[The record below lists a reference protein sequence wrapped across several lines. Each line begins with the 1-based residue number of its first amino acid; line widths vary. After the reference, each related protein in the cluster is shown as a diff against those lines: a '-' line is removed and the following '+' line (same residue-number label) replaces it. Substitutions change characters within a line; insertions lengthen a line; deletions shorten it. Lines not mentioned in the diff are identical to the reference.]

1 MGATD
6 LTKLTR
12 RDFVKNGFVFAA
24 GAAGLAA
31 GYAAVPDVFARAVY
45 AGKKDGVMNDRVLV
59 MIQLAGG
66 ADGLQTVIPM
76 NDSNLRNLRPTLSR
90 AADTALP
97 LGTSGQGL
105 NRSMRGIKTL
115 YDQGKVAI
123 VQGVG
128 YPKPNF
134 SHFDSIRIW
143 ETADPDRKQQDG
155 WLGKT
160 IASNYDSQGH
170 PLVGCACGT
179 SEVPGALRDLQAT
192 LSVVNGQNT
201 FKFNGGD
208 AERAM
213 GVIYNGTPGIYG
225 ALFDTSVFSARDTI
239 ARLRLARE
247 KYTPRAAYNDNVNLV
262 YSSRNQL
269 ASALQ
274 LAAQLIVSGVG
285 AKILHVTLGGFD
297 THDQEFARHES
308 LMGYVDTAVSAF
320 HADLTAYGM
329 ADRVLIA
336 TWSEFGRRAAE
347 TANGGTDHG
356 AAAPM
361 FLIGDT
367 VKGGFY
373 GEAASLSALDRG
385 GSLKYTVDFRQV
397 YQEILESHLKVD
409 AQEVLGKAFERVP
422 AVRTA

>member
-1 MGATD
+1 MTATD
-6 LTKLTR
+6 LTRLTR
-12 RDFVKNGFVFAA
+12 REFMKNGFVFGA

-66 ADGLQTVIPM
+66 ADGLQSVIPL
-76 NDSNLRNLRPTLSR
+76 NDPRLRDLRPTLSR

-97 LGTSGQGL
+97 LTPAVGL

-115 YDQGKVAI
+115 FDQGKVAI

-160 IASNYDSQGH
+160 IAANYDSAGH

-179 SEVPGALRDLQAT
+179 SEIPGALRDLEAT
-192 LSVVNGQNT
+192 LSVVNGKDT
-201 FKFNGGD
+201 FKFNGTD

-225 ALFDTSVFSARDTI
+225 ALFDTSVYSARDTI
-239 ARLRLARE
+239 ARLRTARE
-247 KYTPRAAYNDNVNLV
+247 KYTPRAAYSDNVNLV

-274 LAAQLIVSGVG
+274 LAAQLIISGVG

-297 THDQEFARHES
+297 THDQEAARHES
-308 LMGYVDTAVSAF
+308 LMGYVDSAIAAF

-329 ADRVLIA
+329 ADRVLVA
-336 TWSEFGRRAAE
+336 TWSEFGRRAQE
-347 TANGGTDHG
+347 TGNAGTDHG
-356 AAAPM
+356 TAAPM

-367 VKGGFY
+367 VKGGLY
-373 GEAASLSALDRG
+373 GETPNLNVGRDG
-385 GSLKYTVDFRQV
+385 NLKYSVDFRQV
-397 YQEILESHLKVD
+397 YQEILESHMKVD
-409 AQEVLGKAFERVP
+409 AAEVMGKRYERIP
-422 AVRTA
+422 AVAV

>member
-1 MGATD
+1 
-6 LTKLTR
+6 
-12 RDFVKNGFVFAA
+12 
-24 GAAGLAA
+24 
-31 GYAAVPDVFARAVY
+31 
-45 AGKKDGVMNDRVLV
+45 
-59 MIQLAGG
+59 
-66 ADGLQTVIPM
+66 
-76 NDSNLRNLRPTLSR
+76 
-90 AADTALP
+90 
-97 LGTSGQGL
+97 
-105 NRSMRGIKTL
+105 MRGIKAL
-115 YDQGKVAI
+115 YDQGKVA
-123 VQGVG
+123 VVHGVG
-128 YPKPNF
+128 YPQPNY

-143 ETADPDRKQQDG
+143 ETGDPMRRQQDG

-160 IASNYDSQGH
+160 IAANYDSAGH
-170 PLVGCACGT
+170 PLVGCACGS
-179 SEVPGALRDLQAT
+179 SEIPGALRDLDAT
-192 LSVVNGQNT
+192 LSVINGQNT
-201 FKFNGGD
+201 FKFNGTD

-225 ALFDTSVFSARDTI
+225 ALFDTSVFSARDTM

-247 KYTPRAAYNDNVNLV
+247 KYTPRASYNDNVNLV

-269 ASALQ
+269 AQALQ
-274 LAAQLIVSGVG
+274 LAAQLIISGVG

-297 THDQEFARHES
+297 THDQQLARLDS
-308 LMGYVDTAVSAF
+308 LMGYVDSAISAF

-373 GEAASLSALDRG
+373 GEAPNLSALDRG

-409 AQEVLGKAFERVP
+409 AQEVLGKAFERIP

>member
-6 LTKLTR
+6 LTRLTR
-12 RDFVKNGFVFAA
+12 REFVKNGFVFGA

-59 MIQLAGG
+59 MVQLAGG
-66 ADGLQTVIPM
+66 ADGLQSVIPM
-76 NDSNLRNLRPTLSR
+76 NDTRLRDLRPTLSR

-97 LGTSGQGL
+97 IGNGLGL
-105 NRSMRGIKTL
+105 NRTMVGLKRL
-115 YDQGKVAI
+115 FDQGKVAV

-160 IASNYDSQGH
+160 IAANYDSAGH

-179 SEVPGALRDLQAT
+179 SEIPGALRDLDAT
-192 LSVVNGQNT
+192 LSVVNGRDT
-201 FKFNGGD
+201 FKFNGTD

-213 GVIYNGTPGIYG
+213 GVIYNGTPGVYG
-225 ALFDTSVFSARDTI
+225 ALFDTSVYSARDTI
-239 ARLRLARE
+239 ARLRTARE
-247 KYTPRAAYNDNVNLV
+247 KYVPRAAYNDNVNLV

-274 LAAQLIVSGVG
+274 LAAQLIISGVG

-297 THDQEFARHES
+297 THDQEFARHEQ
-308 LMGYVDTAVSAF
+308 LMGYVDGAISAF
-320 HADLTAYGM
+320 YNDLAAYQM
-329 ADRVLIA
+329 SDRVLVA
-336 TWSEFGRRAAE
+336 TWSEFGRRAQE
-347 TANGGTDHG
+347 TGNAGTDHG
-356 AAAPM
+356 TAAPM

-367 VKGGFY
+367 VKGGIY
-373 GEAASLSALDRG
+373 GETPSLAVGRDG
-385 GSLKYTVDFRQV
+385 NLKYGVDFRQV
-397 YQEILESHLKVD
+397 YQEILESHMKVD
-409 AQEVLGKAFERVP
+409 SAEVMGKRYERIP
-422 AVRTA
+422 AVAV

>member
-6 LTKLTR
+6 LTRLTR
-12 RDFVKNGFVFAA
+12 REFVKNGFVFGA

-59 MIQLAGG
+59 MVQLAGG
-66 ADGLQTVIPM
+66 ADGLQSVIPM
-76 NDSNLRNLRPTLSR
+76 NDPRLRDLRPTLSR

-97 LGTSGQGL
+97 IGNGLGL
-105 NRSMRGIKTL
+105 NRTMVGLKRL
-115 YDQGKVAI
+115 FDQGKVAV

-160 IASNYDSQGH
+160 IAANYDSAGH

-179 SEVPGALRDLQAT
+179 SEIPGALRDLEAT
-192 LSVVNGQNT
+192 LSVVNGRDT
-201 FKFNGGD
+201 FKFNGTD

-213 GVIYNGTPGIYG
+213 GVIYNGTPGVYG
-225 ALFDTSVFSARDTI
+225 ALFDTSVYSARDTI
-239 ARLRLARE
+239 ARLRTARE
-247 KYTPRAAYNDNVNLV
+247 KYVPRAAYNDNVNLV

-274 LAAQLIVSGVG
+274 LAAQLIISGVG

-297 THDQEFARHES
+297 THDQEFARHEQ
-308 LMGYVDTAVSAF
+308 LMGYVDGAISAF
-320 HADLTAYGM
+320 YNDLAAYQM
-329 ADRVLIA
+329 SDRVLVA
-336 TWSEFGRRAAE
+336 TWSEFGRRAQE
-347 TANGGTDHG
+347 TGNAGTDHG
-356 AAAPM
+356 TAAPM

-367 VKGGFY
+367 VKGGIY
-373 GEAASLSALDRG
+373 GETPSLAVGRDGNLRYG
-385 GSLKYTVDFRQV
+385 VDFRQV
-397 YQEILESHLKVD
+397 YQEILESHMKVD
-409 AQEVLGKAFERVP
+409 SAEVMGKRYERIP
-422 AVRTA
+422 AVAV

>member
-1 MGATD
+1 
-6 LTKLTR
+6 
-12 RDFVKNGFVFAA
+12 
-24 GAAGLAA
+24 
-31 GYAAVPDVFARAVY
+31 
-45 AGKKDGVMNDRVLV
+45 
-59 MIQLAGG
+59 
-66 ADGLQTVIPM
+66 
-76 NDSNLRNLRPTLSR
+76 
-90 AADTALP
+90 
-97 LGTSGQGL
+97 
-105 NRSMRGIKTL
+105 MRGIKTL

-123 VQGVG
+123 VHGVG
-128 YPKPNF
+128 YPSPNY

-143 ETADPDRKQQDG
+143 ETGDPMRRQQDG

-160 IASNYDSQGH
+160 IASNYDSAGH
-170 PLVGCACGT
+170 PLVGCACGS
-179 SEVPGALRDLQAT
+179 SEIPGALRDLDAT
-192 LSVVNGQNT
+192 LAVVNGQNT
-201 FKFNGGD
+201 FRFNGAD

-213 GVIYNGTPGIYG
+213 GVIYSGTPGIYG
-225 ALFDTSVFSARDTI
+225 ALFDTSVFSARDTM

-274 LAAQLIVSGVG
+274 LAAQLIISGVG

-297 THDQEFARHES
+297 THDQQMARHDN
-308 LMGYVDTAVSAF
+308 LMGYVDSAISAF

-373 GEAASLSALDRG
+373 GEPPSLSALDRG

-397 YQEILESHLKVD
+397 YQEILESHLQVD
-409 AQEVLGKAFERVP
+409 AQEVLGKPFERIA

>member
-6 LTKLTR
+6 LTRLTR
-12 RDFVKNGFVFAA
+12 RDFVKSGFVFGA

-66 ADGLQTVIPM
+66 ADGLQSVIPLG
-76 NDSNLRNLRPTLSR
+76 DPRLRDLRPTLSR

-97 LGTSGQGL
+97 IGGGLGL
-105 NRSMRGIKTL
+105 NRSLKGIKSL

-143 ETADPDRKQQDG
+143 ETADPDRRQQDG

-160 IASNYDSQGH
+160 IAANYDSAGH

-179 SEVPGALRDLQAT
+179 SEVPGALRDLEAT
-192 LSVVNGQNT
+192 LAVVNGSDS
-201 FKFNGGD
+201 FKFNGKD

-213 GVIYNGTPGIYG
+213 GVIYNGTPGVYG
-225 ALFDTSVFSARDTI
+225 ALFDTSVYSARDTI
-239 ARLRLARE
+239 ARLRTAKD
-247 KYTPRAAYNDNVNLV
+247 KYTPKAAYNDNVNLV

-297 THDQEFARHES
+297 THDQEAARHES
-308 LMGYVDTAVSAF
+308 LMGYVDSAVSAF

-329 ADRVLIA
+329 ADRVLVA
-336 TWSEFGRRAAE
+336 TWSEFGRRAQE
-347 TANGGTDHG
+347 TGNAGTDHG
-356 AAAPM
+356 TAAPM

-367 VKGGFY
+367 VKGGLY
-373 GEAASLSALDRG
+373 GETPNLGVGRDGNLQ
-385 GSLKYTVDFRQV
+385 YHVDFRQV
-397 YQEILESHLKVD
+397 YQEILESHMKVD
-409 AQEVLGKAFERVP
+409 STEVLGHRYERIP
-422 AVRTA
+422 AVAI

>member
-6 LTKLTR
+6 LTRLTR
-12 RDFVKNGFVFAA
+12 REFVKNGFVFGA

-59 MIQLAGG
+59 MVQLAGG
-66 ADGLQTVIPM
+66 ADGLQSVIPM
-76 NDSNLRNLRPTLSR
+76 NDPRLRDLRPTLSR

-97 LGTSGQGL
+97 IGNGLGFNRTMVGL
-105 NRSMRGIKTL
+105 KRL
-115 YDQGKVAI
+115 FDQGKVAV

-160 IASNYDSQGH
+160 IAANYDSAGH

-179 SEVPGALRDLQAT
+179 SEIPGALRDLEAT
-192 LSVVNGQNT
+192 LSVVNGRDT
-201 FKFNGGD
+201 FKFNGTD

-213 GVIYNGTPGIYG
+213 GVIYNSTPGVYG
-225 ALFDTSVFSARDTI
+225 ALFDTSVYSARDTI
-239 ARLRLARE
+239 ARLRTARE
-247 KYTPRAAYNDNVNLV
+247 KYVPRAAYNDNVNLV

-274 LAAQLIVSGVG
+274 LAAQLIISGVG

-297 THDQEFARHES
+297 THDQEFARHEQ
-308 LMGYVDTAVSAF
+308 LMGYVDGAISAF
-320 HADLTAYGM
+320 YNDLAAYQM
-329 ADRVLIA
+329 SDRVLVA
-336 TWSEFGRRAAE
+336 TWSEFGRRAQE
-347 TANGGTDHG
+347 TGNAGTDHG
-356 AAAPM
+356 TAAPM

-367 VKGGFY
+367 VKGGIY
-373 GEAASLSALDRG
+373 GETPSLAVGRDGNLRYG
-385 GSLKYTVDFRQV
+385 VDFRQV
-397 YQEILESHLKVD
+397 YQEILESHMKVD
-409 AQEVLGKAFERVP
+409 SAEVMGKRYERIP
-422 AVRTA
+422 AVAV

>member
-6 LTKLTR
+6 LTRLTR
-12 RDFVKNGFVFAA
+12 REFVKNGFVFGA

-59 MIQLAGG
+59 MVQLAGG
-66 ADGLQTVIPM
+66 ADGLQSVIPL
-76 NDSNLRNLRPTLSR
+76 NDTRLRDLRPTLSR

-97 LGTSGQGL
+97 LTNAVGL
-105 NRSMRGIKTL
+105 NRSMRGIKAL

-160 IASNYDSQGH
+160 IAANYDSAGH
-170 PLVGCACGT
+170 PLVGCACGS
-179 SEVPGALRDLQAT
+179 SEIPGALRDLEAT
-192 LSVVNGQNT
+192 LSVVNGKDS
-201 FKFNGGD
+201 FKFNGTD

-213 GVIYNGTPGIYG
+213 GVIYNGTPGVYG
-225 ALFDTSVFSARDTI
+225 ALFDTSVYSARDTI
-239 ARLRLARE
+239 ARLRTARE

-262 YSSRNQL
+262 YTSRNQL

-274 LAAQLIVSGVG
+274 LAAQLIISGVG

-297 THDQEFARHES
+297 THDQEAARHES
-308 LMGYVDTAVSAF
+308 LMGYVDGAISAF
-320 HADLTAYGM
+320 HADLAAYGM
-329 ADRVLIA
+329 ADRVLVA
-336 TWSEFGRRAAE
+336 TWSEFGRRAQE
-347 TANGGTDHG
+347 TGNAGTDHG
-356 AAAPM
+356 TAAPM

-367 VKGGFY
+367 VKGGLY
-373 GEAASLSALDRG
+373 GEAPNLSVSRDG
-385 GSLKYTVDFRQV
+385 NLKYSVDFRQV
-397 YQEILESHLKVD
+397 YQEILESHMKVD
-409 AQEVLGKAFERVP
+409 STEVMGKRYERIP
-422 AVRTA
+422 AVVA